1 MKDRIVAMRDPARLD
16 SIVFRRVIA
25 EENQW
30 VQRAIDGGL
39 IKIPKGHVWIEQE
52 NDEVQRS
59 VDSLADEIGGPVSM
73 KLVLGPAYRIVWPI
87 WRAGK
92 FSDIDRFRRLLPQD
106 RSQLH
111 SRVYTNEEIFRKYG
125 IK

>member
-1 MKDRIVAMRDPARLD
+1 MRDPAKLD
-16 SIVFRRVIA
+16 RVVFRRVIG

-52 NDEVQRS
+52 NENVERS
-59 VDSLADEIGGPVSM
+59 VDSLADEIGGPVSK
-73 KLVLGPAYRIVWPI
+73 KLVLGPAHRIVWPI

-92 FSDIDRFRRLLPQD
+92 FSDIDRFRRLMP
-106 RSQLH
+106 
-111 SRVYTNEEIFRKYG
+111 
-125 IK
+125 